1 MGRGEGKGI
10 NHKRERCWSS
20 VGSPPSRFSSEHA
33 NMVGLVLGLDF
44 METPLKVRIILNIT
58 R

>member
-1 MGRGEGKGI
+1 MLVVGR
-10 NHKRERCWSS
+10 
-20 VGSPPSRFSSEHA
+20 SPSPSRFSSEHA

-44 METPLKVRIILNIT
+44 METPWEVRIILSIK